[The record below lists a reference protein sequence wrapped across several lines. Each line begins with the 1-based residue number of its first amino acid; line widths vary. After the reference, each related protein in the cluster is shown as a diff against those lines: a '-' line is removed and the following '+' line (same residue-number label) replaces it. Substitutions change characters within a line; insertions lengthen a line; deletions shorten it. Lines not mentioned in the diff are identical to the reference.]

1 MKQRAIVFS
10 IALAIFA
17 IDRLTKIWV
26 DQNLSAFDTRTVI
39 PGFFNLIHS
48 ENTGMAFSI
57 LADASSQ
64 VRKVVLVGFSSV
76 VLLFVAGMLWQAAPS
91 PQRAQAAA
99 LTLVFGGATGNLYD
113 RIMRGSVTD
122 FLDFYL
128 GTYHWATFNVADA
141 AITAG
146 AILLGIEMLFHR
158 DVKKAEA

>member
-1 MKQRAIVFS
+1 MRQRAIVFS
-10 IALAIFA
+10 VALTIFA

-26 DQNLSAFDTRTVI
+26 DQNLSAFDTRVVI

-91 PQRAQAAA
+91 PHRAQKVA
-99 LTLVFGGATGNLYD
+99 LTLVFGGAIGNLYD
-113 RIMRGSVTD
+113 RVSRGSVTD
-122 FLDFYL
+122 FLDFYI

-146 AILLGIEMLFHR
+146 AILLGLEMLLQR

>member
-1 MKQRAIVFS
+1 MKQRAAVFS
-10 IALAIFA
+10 AALAIFA
-17 IDRLTKIWV
+17 IDRLTKVWV
-26 DQNLSAFDTRTVI
+26 DQNLSAFDTRVVI

-76 VLLFVAGMLWQAAPS
+76 VLLFVAGMLWQAAPTA
-91 PQRAQAAA
+91 QRAQKIA
-99 LTLVFGGATGNLYD
+99 LTLVFGGAIGNLYD

-128 GTYHWATFNVADA
+128 GSYHWATFNVADA

-146 AILLGIEMLFHR
+146 AILLALEMLLQR
-158 DVKKAEA
+158 DAKKAEA

>member
-76 VLLFVAGMLWQAAPS
+76 VLMFVAGMLWQAAPS
-91 PQRAQAAA
+91 PQRAQKAA

-146 AILLGIEMLFHR
+146 AILLGLEMLLQR

>member
-76 VLLFVAGMLWQAAPS
+76 VLMFVAGMLWQAAPS
-91 PQRAQAAA
+91 QQRAQKAA